1 MRRRTLL
8 VVLVGLAVV
17 VAAGV
22 VAVWLQSQPDRITQ
36 ANFERIRDGMTRA
49 EVAAILGPPGD
60 FRTQESI
67 FLEPPTTDRTVHY
80 PPPGPP
86 IVAYDQWISDS
97 HVASIA
103 FCPASCLVEAKWFMD
118 NVPIE
123 QSVFET
129 ALWRLKRL
137 WQRWL
142 ASSAPPFC
150 ISAHGTCQEGMRR
163 GDPLPR
169 QPVAA

>member
-1 MRRRTLL
+1 MSWAPLVILTL
-8 VVLVGLAVV
+8 
-17 VAAGV
+17 
-22 VAVWLQSQPDRITQ
+22 S
-36 ANFERIRDGMTRA
+36 FSRIRDGMTRA
-49 EVAAILGPPGD
+49 DVAAIFGPAGD

-86 IVAYDQWISDS
+86 IVSYDQWISDS

-103 FCPASCLVEAKWFMD
+103 FSPASGLVEAKWFMD

-129 ALWRLKRL
+129 ILWRLKRH
-137 WQRWL
+137 WHRWF
-142 ASSAPPFC
+142 P
-150 ISAHGTCQEGMRR
+150 E
-163 GDPLPR
+163 
-169 QPVAA
+169 

>member
-8 VVLVGLAVV
+8 VALAGLTVV
-17 VAAGV
+17 VTAGV
-22 VAVWLQSQPDRITQ
+22 VVLWLQSEPARVTQ

-60 FRTQESI
+60 FRTKESI
-67 FLEPPTTDRTVHY
+67 FLQPLIVDRVIHY

-97 HVASIA
+97 HVVSIA
-103 FCPASCLVEAKWFMD
+103 FNVSGLVEAKWFMD

-129 ALWRLKRL
+129 ALWRLNRL
-137 WQRWL
+137 WRRW
-142 ASSAPPFC
+142 F
-150 ISAHGTCQEGMRR
+150 T
-163 GDPLPR
+163 
-169 QPVAA
+169 

>member
-8 VVLVGLAVV
+8 VVLAALAVMI
-17 VAAGV
+17 AAGAV
-22 VAVWLQSQPDRITQ
+22 VLWLQSEQARVTQ

-60 FRTQESI
+60 FRTKESI
-67 FLEPPTTDRTVHY
+67 VLEPPTVDRVIHY

-86 IVAYDQWISDS
+86 MVAYDQWISDS

-103 FCPASCLVEAKWFMD
+103 FCPASCLVEARWFMD

-123 QSVFET
+123 QSAFET

-137 WQRWL
+137 WQRRL
-142 ASSAPPFC
+142 A
-150 ISAHGTCQEGMRR
+150 
-163 GDPLPR
+163 
-169 QPVAA
+169 